1 MGTNPSF
8 GLSFGVLG
16 PLEVRAG
23 DVVIPLSAGKLRV
36 VLATLLIS
44 ANRLVPATELIERLW
59 GSNPPATARATL
71 ATYVMRL
78 RRELTAPI
86 AEPAAD
92 PIQTRPEGYL
102 LEVEADRLDLLHFT
116 RLLADAR
123 RYADQPATELAL
135 LYEALALWRGPALV
149 DAPSESLQRDVVP
162 RLEEQRLRTIE
173 RRIDLEL
180 ADGLHA
186 ELIGELTALTAE
198 HRLRERTWC
207 QLMIALYRCGRQAD
221 ALEAFARLRSWYVE
235 DLGLEPGSEIRRLQ
249 EQILAGDPALD
260 LTSPEPAADAE
271 PEPERPVSW
280 VPRCQLPPAIG
291 DFVGRAT
298 LVEEVLTRLGSS
310 LPGTAPDS
318 ARHSPDDVAG
328 AGPGLGS
335 GSPPIVVISGT
346 PGSGKSTL
354 AIRVAHRLRQRYPD
368 GQLFVR
374 LDGAGPA
381 PRDPSDVLAELLIGS
396 GLPPDDLPEGVDAR
410 AAVLRARLAD
420 RQVLVVLDDAAGTNQ
435 VLPLLPGTSSCAV
448 LVTSR
453 RRLADLPGAWSV
465 RPGAFGT
472 GDALDLLTR
481 MLGPQ
486 RVAAEALA
494 AREIADACGGLPLA
508 LRIVGARLATRPS
521 AGLEGL
527 AARLSDEKRRLDE
540 LRSGD
545 LEVRSSLALSYQGLV
560 PGAALAFRRLG
571 LLGSIDVPAWAVG
584 VLADESDGE
593 RLVEQLM
600 EASLLSEAGLDPTG
614 EPRYRLHDLLVVYA
628 AELAASDPPA
638 DNRAAIRRYVE
649 TLLVLTDRAYDNL
662 VELTFDEIPMDS
674 LPPVEAVVPDSEV
687 DRLTRQG
694 AAWFLAEQAQLDW
707 AIHVCAREGWCAE
720 ASQLLD
726 RSMSYLDTYLVHDR
740 VLELHELVRDA
751 CRLGGEERL
760 SWRAEWGRAMQLAT
774 RGLTDTGLELQE
786 ACVAA
791 FEKLGA
797 SCDLAHAL
805 AALAHFRSLRG
816 ATDVALA
823 LAERAVAAAR
833 ESGYE
838 PTYAS
843 TLREL
848 AKMLSMNGD
857 YARALA
863 LFEETLEIARRLG
876 QVVDKVQVLHYLAE
890 QSLAHGDLARAG
902 AASDEC
908 LALVD
913 DLNDHRGAAFV
924 TSLASRVAVAR
935 KEYGRAVQLAGQAKQ
950 RFDRLGDRFGAAG
963 AAASLAEAYLAAG
976 RTVEAVELVEQ
987 ALQEYADVGT
997 TQYETRLQAVR
1008 LAAEELLGT

>member
-23 DVVIPLSAGKLRV
+23 DVVIPISAGKLRV

-78 RRELTAPI
+78 RRELTAQV

-102 LEVEADRLDLLHFT
+102 LEVEADRLDLLRFT

-186 ELIGELTALTAE
+186 ELVGELTALTAE

-260 LTSPEPAADAE
+260 LTSPAPAVTATE
-271 PEPERPVSW
+271 PEPERPASW

-298 LVEEVLTRLGSS
+298 LMEEVLTRLGSAS
-310 LPGTAPDS
+310 PGTA
-318 ARHSPDDVAG
+318 DDAAG
-328 AGPGLGS
+328 AA
-335 GSPPIVVISGT
+335 SPPIVVISGT

-420 RQVLVVLDDAAGTNQ
+420 RQVLVVLDDAAGTSH

-508 LRIVGARLATRPS
+508 LRIIGARLATRPS
-521 AGLEGL
+521 AGLDGL

-545 LEVRSSLALSYQGLV
+545 LEVRSSLALSYQGLP

-571 LLGSIDVPAWAVG
+571 LLGPIDVPAWAVG

-600 EASLLSEAGLDPTG
+600 EASLLSETGLDPTG

-628 AELAASDPPA
+628 AELAASDSVA
-638 DNRAAIRRYVE
+638 DNRAAVRRYVE

-662 VELTFDEIPMDS
+662 VELTFDEIPMDP
-674 LPPVEAVVPDSEV
+674 LPPVVAGMPDDEA
-687 DRLTRQG
+687 DRLTREG

-707 AIHVCAREGWCAE
+707 AIHVCVREGWCVE

-726 RSMSYLDTYLVHDR
+726 RSMSYLDTYLVHER

-751 CRLGGEERL
+751 CRLGGDERL

-774 RGLTDTGLELQE
+774 RGLTDTDLELQE
-786 ACVAA
+786 SCVAA

-797 SCDLAHAL
+797 ACDLAHAL
-805 AALAHFRSLRG
+805 AALAHFRGQRG
-816 ATDVALA
+816 ATDVALG
-823 LAERAVAAAR
+823 LAERAVAAAH

-857 YARALA
+857 YARALT

-890 QSLAHGDLARAG
+890 QALDHGDLARAG

-913 DLNDHRGAAFV
+913 DRGDHRGAAFV

-935 KEYGRAVQLAGQAKQ
+935 KDYRRAVQLAREAKQ

-976 RTVEAVELVEQ
+976 RTAEAVELVEQ
-987 ALQEYADVGT
+987 ALQEYSDMGT
-997 TQYETRLQAVR
+997 TQYEARLRAVR
-1008 LAAEELLGT
+1008 LTADELLGT

>member
-78 RRELTAPI
+78 RRELTATTS
-86 AEPAAD
+86 PASD

-186 ELIGELTALTAE
+186 ELVGELTALTAE

-271 PEPERPVSW
+271 PEPERPISW

-298 LVEEVLTRLGSS
+298 LVEEVLTRLGGSF
-310 LPGTAPDS
+310 PGTTPDP
-318 ARHSPDDVAG
+318 ARYSPDDAAG
-328 AGPGLGS
+328 MGLGS

-354 AIRVAHRLRQRYPD
+354 AVRIAHRLRQRYPD

-381 PRDPSDVLAELLIGS
+381 PRDPS
-396 GLPPDDLPEGVDAR
+396 DLPEGVDAR

-420 RQVLVVLDDAAGTNQ
+420 RQVLVVLDDAAGTSQ

-527 AARLSDEKRRLDE
+527 ASRLSDEKRRLDE

-545 LEVRSSLALSYQGLV
+545 LEVRSSLALSYQGL
-560 PGAALAFRRLG
+560 PLGAALAFRRLG
-571 LLGSIDVPAWAVG
+571 LLGPIDVPAWAVG

-614 EPRYRLHDLLVVYA
+614 EPRYRLHDLLAVYA
-628 AELAASDPPA
+628 AELAASDLLA
-638 DNRAAIRRYVE
+638 HNRAAIRRYVE

-662 VELTFDEIPMDS
+662 AELTFDEIPMDS
-674 LPPVEAVVPDSEV
+674 LPPVVAMVPDSEV

-740 VLELHELVRDA
+740 VLELHVLVRDA

-760 SWRAEWGRAMQLAT
+760 SWRAEWGRSMQLAT
-774 RGLTDTGLELQE
+774 RGLTDTDLELQE

-890 QSLAHGDLARAG
+890 QALAHGDLARAG
-902 AASDEC
+902 AASDESF
-908 LALVD
+908 ALID

-935 KEYGRAVQLAGQAKQ
+935 KDYGRAVQLAGQAKQ
-950 RFDRLGDRFGAAG
+950 RFERLGDRFGAAG

-1008 LAAEELLGT
+1008 LAAQELLGT